1 MPHRPDRPASA
12 LILFPSIPSD
22 AVVLSRQFLPRS
34 RHFLR
39 VWNSAHFV
47 QPHTEQIHSGLRD
60 HLNYHPTYFPP
71 YMLRPHLIVD
81 SLQTVC
87 NAILIVNISK
97 QSLICSSLSPTTLAK
112 IRVGWQDSQTPKWQ
126 NKVVI
131 NAVIFVDSLSP
142 QHRLIL
148 TKNQKYQA
156 PNRKNRILPSPT
168 KSIT

>member
-1 MPHRPDRPASA
+1 
-12 LILFPSIPSD
+12 
-22 AVVLSRQFLPRS
+22 
-34 RHFLR
+34 
-39 VWNSAHFV
+39 
-47 QPHTEQIHSGLRD
+47 
-60 HLNYHPTYFPP
+60 
-71 YMLRPHLIVD
+71 
-81 SLQTVC
+81 
-87 NAILIVNISK
+87 VNISK

-156 PNRKNRILPSPT
+156 PNRKNRILPSPI